1 MGRKPEGKAEKAF
14 KKIGK
19 KIDELLADLKEA
31 GSHAEEEYADRIDE
45 LKGSGEKLKEEFSN
59 FKVKHQDR
67 IDEVEANLKK
77 AGEDL
82 KNAFSSAFKKDK

>member
-14 KKIGK
+14 KNIGK

-31 GSHAEEEYADRIDE
+31 GSHAEEEYSDRIEE
-45 LKGSGEKLKEEFSN
+45 LKGSGEKLKDEFSN
-59 FKVKHQDR
+59 FKDKHKDR
-67 IDEVEANLKK
+67 IDEVETNLKK

-82 KNAFSSAFKKDK
+82 KNAFNSAFKKE